1 MSDDFY
7 RLWLDEGM
15 VYSCAYFENG
25 DEDLATAQRKKLD
38 HILTKI
44 RLQPGQRLLDIG
56 CGWGALVLRAAQH
69 FGAHCVGVTL
79 SRNQFEA
86 ATERVRAAGLADR
99 IEIRL
104 QDYRDVQGRF
114 DRITSVGMFE
124 HVGRRNLPMYFA
136 HMRELLADDGLALNH
151 GITST
156 DADVGATALGGGAF
170 IDRYVFPDGELPH
183 LSLALEAM
191 QRGGLEV
198 LDVEGLRR
206 HYVRTLQLWLE
217 RFEACVPEIRAL
229 VEEERFRIWRVYLAG
244 CAYAFE
250 HDDVS
255 IFQVVCRRAGQ
266 GAASLAWSRRYM
278 YERVL

>member
-1 MSDDFY
+1 
-7 RLWLDEGM
+7 
-15 VYSCAYFENG
+15 
-25 DEDLATAQRKKLD
+25 
-38 HILTKI
+38 
-44 RLQPGQRLLDIG
+44 
-56 CGWGALVLRAAQH
+56 
-69 FGAHCVGVTL
+69 VGVTQ
-79 SRNQFEA
+79 SPNQFES
-86 ATERVRAAGLADR
+86 ATERVRAPGQADP
-99 IEIRL
+99 IEIPQ
-104 QDYRDVQGRF
+104 QDNPDVHGRF

-136 HMRELLADDGLALNH
+136 RMRELLADDGLAMNH

-191 QRGGLEV
+191 QRSGLEV

-206 HYVRTLQLWLE
+206 HYARTLACWLE
-217 RFEACVPEIRAL
+217 RFEACAPQIRAL

-255 IFQVVCRRAGQ
+255 IFQVVCRRAGLS
-266 GAASLAWSRRYM
+266 AASLPWSRRYM
-278 YERVL
+278 YEKAL

>member
-1 MSDDFY
+1 
-7 RLWLDEGM
+7 
-15 VYSCAYFENG
+15 
-25 DEDLATAQRKKLD
+25 
-38 HILTKI
+38 
-44 RLQPGQRLLDIG
+44 
-56 CGWGALVLRAAQH
+56 
-69 FGAHCVGVTL
+69 
-79 SRNQFEA
+79 
-86 ATERVRAAGLADR
+86 
-99 IEIRL
+99 
-104 QDYRDVQGRF
+104 
-114 DRITSVGMFE
+114 
-124 HVGRRNLPMYFA
+124 
-136 HMRELLADDGLALNH
+136 
-151 GITST
+151 
-156 DADVGATALGGGAF
+156 
-170 IDRYVFPDGELPH
+170 VFDGELPH

-229 VEEERFRIWRVYLAG
+229 VDEERFRIWRVYLAG

-266 GAASLAWSRRYM
+266 GAASLPWSRRYM